1 MTTTGLMTV
10 PSEFGQPETVA
21 RLEEAIHAAG
31 MTVYARIDHGAAAAA
46 VNLSLGPTQLL
57 IFGNAKGGTLLMQ
70 AHQAVGIDLPLKV
83 LAFQGASGQ
92 VFLTYNDPQWIA
104 ERHALRTETAATVAA
119 MANALNTIVA
129 YATQLRIK
137 G

>member
-1 MTTTGLMTV
+1 
-10 PSEFGQPETVA
+10 
-21 RLEEAIHAAG
+21 
-31 MTVYARIDHGAAAAA
+31 
-46 VNLSLGPTQLL
+46 
-57 IFGNAKGGTLLMQ
+57 MQ